1 MKFRYR
7 LTWSDVD
14 YARVAYYPRFGIWV
28 DEAFHGHLYARG
40 CSLVALLE
48 QGYGLP
54 YIATSCRYLRKLTLE
69 DEVEIALSI
78 TKSDAKGFTLAFT
91 ITKAGDD
98 GPAAEGEQVRRC
110 ISGDPPK
117 STAMPPQLRSVI
129 DELAA
134 SSR

>member
-28 DEAFHGHLYARG
+28 DEAFHGYLYARG

-54 YIATSCRYLRKLTLE
+54 YLATSCRYMRKLTLE
-69 DEVEIALSI
+69 DEVEIDLSI
-78 TKSDAKGFTLAFT
+78 AKSDAKGFTLAFA
-91 ITKAGDD
+91 IRKVGAD
-98 GPAAEGEQVRRC
+98 GPAAEGEMVRRC
-110 ISGDPPK
+110 IRGDPPK
-117 STAMPPQLRSVI
+117 SIEMPPALRSVI